1 MIKNGFLTFCFSY
14 IPGAGQMYQGY
25 MKRGLSQMTAF
36 VLLIAL
42 GAGLFGP
49 IAVFAAVVY
58 MYSFFDSLNLRAQL
72 KMGICPPDDY
82 QFDLD
87 EVKGF
92 ARLAMQRHNLVGWGL
107 VGVGIWLLCAQF
119 IGPIL
124 SDLLYWLGVE
134 YQYIDY
140 YLNQIPTLVV
150 AGVLI
155 WLGLRMLRRSK
166 NQPGGGDLPP
176 YPGEHCDCDHDHTDR
191 PEQ

>member
-1 MIKNGFLTFCFSY
+1 MKKNSILTFLFAC
-14 IPGAGQMYQGY
+14 IPGAGQMYYGY
-25 MKRGLSQMTAF
+25 MRRGLSVAIVF
-36 VLLIAL
+36 WL
-42 GAGLFGP
+42 GC
-49 IAVFAAVVY
+49 V
-58 MYSFFDSLNLRAQL
+58 
-72 KMGICPPDDY
+72 
-82 QFDLD
+82 
-87 EVKGF
+87 
-92 ARLAMQRHNLVGWGL
+92 
-107 VGVGIWLLCAQF
+107 VGIWLLCAQF

>member
-1 MIKNGFLTFCFSY
+1 MKKNSILTFLFAC
-14 IPGAGQMYQGY
+14 IPGAGQMYYGY
-25 MKRGLSQMTAF
+25 MRRGLSVAIVFWLGCVVGIMLPPLLVMTP
-36 VLLIAL
+36 VIWM
-42 GAGLFGP
+42 
-49 IAVFAAVVY
+49 FA
-58 MYSFFDSLNLRAQL
+58 FFDTYDLILYLSSGSP
-72 KMGICPPDDY
+72 KPDDFLWGDRIRWDAF
-82 QFDLD
+82 QHLTPSAG
-87 EVKGF
+87 K
-92 ARLAMQRHNLVGWGL
+92 LVGWGL

>member
-1 MIKNGFLTFCFSY
+1 MWGDRIRWDAFQHLTPS
-14 IPGAGQMYQGY
+14 AG
-25 MKRGLSQMTAF
+25 K
-36 VLLIAL
+36 
-42 GAGLFGP
+42 
-49 IAVFAAVVY
+49 
-58 MYSFFDSLNLRAQL
+58 
-72 KMGICPPDDY
+72 
-82 QFDLD
+82 
-87 EVKGF
+87 
-92 ARLAMQRHNLVGWGL
+92 LVGWGL